1 MSEKL
6 WPCPWCK
13 KSPELKHF
21 YDRPIERARHWI
33 SCSSGTDICPIHPS
47 TPSFWDE
54 ADAIKAWNTRA
65 DHLNDANK
73 MIDHIAVAGK
83 KVYRAGDVVPDGW
96 YWYKEVAQWIVVK
109 VIRDW
114 MLFSPPIHISNLAY
128 CLIPIDPPEGVDTDD

>member
-6 WPCPWCK
+6 LPCPWCK

-73 MIDHIAVAGK
+73 MIDHIAASGK
-83 KVYRAGDVVPDGW
+83 KVYRAWDTVPDGW
-96 YWYKEVAQWIVVK
+96 YWVKLEGKKLVVVEFNAEMQAAWKRKAKKECW
-109 VIRDW
+109 
-114 MLFSPPIHISNLAY
+114 AY
-128 CLIPIDPPEGVDTDD
+128 GPIDPPEGVA